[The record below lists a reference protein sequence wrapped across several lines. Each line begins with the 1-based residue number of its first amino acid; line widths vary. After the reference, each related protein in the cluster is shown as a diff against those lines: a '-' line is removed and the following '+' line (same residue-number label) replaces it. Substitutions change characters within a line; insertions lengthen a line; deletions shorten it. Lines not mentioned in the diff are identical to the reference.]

1 MAYGS
6 TISLIYFALKETFES
21 AYDSILNIGFVKR
34 KLTELTFEMAA
45 SESTKKNSTHFEL

>member
-6 TISLIYFALKETFES
+6 TISLIYFALKETFGS